1 MSAGAQGGGKGGGR
15 SVPYQNIPFMQSA
28 GPMLGSGLMGSQGPQ
43 DLRQVQQ
50 RQADAMFDRQGR
62 GRNRGRGLTQKAPEQ
77 IDNMKVRP
85 LPMLEPPR
93 RTTTLI
99 PPMQSYGGF
108 APQPS
113 PGGKGGRGG
122 GKGGGYNQPYQRPLP
137 QDLGSSTG
145 YQGMGFTQNYGVPSM
160 MRGQDAMA
168 SPFGSSNLPMRQ
180 QFYTAFNSGGLTQP
194 GIGGFFG

>member
-15 SVPYQNIPFMQSA
+15 SVPYQSMPFMPSA
-28 GPMLGSGLMGSQGPQ
+28 GSMLGSRLIGSQGPQ
-43 DLRQVQQ
+43 DLFVTQ
-50 RQADAMFDRQGR
+50 DRR
-62 GRNRGRGLTQKAPEQ
+62 RNRGRGRTQKAPEERYEL
-77 IDNMKVRP
+77 KP
-85 LPMLEPPR
+85 LQGLEIANR
-93 RTTTLI
+93 RTTTI

-122 GKGGGYNQPYQRPLP
+122 GKGGGYNQPYQQQPLP
-137 QDLGSSTG
+137 QNLGSPTG

-160 MRGQDAMA
+160 MRGSNAMA
-168 SPFGSSNLPMRQ
+168 NPFGSSNLPMRQ
-180 QFYTAFNSGGLTQP
+180 QFYTAFNRGGLTQP

>member
-1 MSAGAQGGGKGGGR
+1 MSKGAGAGGGR
-15 SVPYQNIPFMQSA
+15 SVPYQNTPFMQSA

-43 DLRQVQQ
+43 DLRQMQQ
-50 RQADAMFDRQGR
+50 READAKFDRQGR
-62 GRNRGRGLTQKAPEQ
+62 GRNRGRGITQKAPEQ
-77 IDNMKVRP
+77 IYDLKLPQGDEITRGRP
-85 LPMLEPPR
+85 
-93 RTTTLI
+93 TTLV

-108 APQPS
+108 IRAPQPS

-137 QDLGSSTG
+137 QNLGSSTG